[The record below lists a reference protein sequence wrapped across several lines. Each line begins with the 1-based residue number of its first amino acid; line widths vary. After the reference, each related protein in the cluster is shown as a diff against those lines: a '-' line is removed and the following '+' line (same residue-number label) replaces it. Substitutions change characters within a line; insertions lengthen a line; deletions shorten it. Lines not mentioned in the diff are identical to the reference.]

1 MKAIRKV
8 YVALP
13 VLNESENLP
22 GLIES
27 FKKQDMKDFE
37 LVVCVNNYN
46 RWWDEPGKNT
56 QCTDNQKSLKYLRS
70 IDSLM
75 VQVIDRSSPGH
86 GWPDKKGGV
95 GWARKIAMDEIANKA
110 DDHDLIV
117 SIDADTFYPE
127 NYLSAILDYFFNNP
141 ESFGLSLPYYHK
153 LTDKAT
159 NRLIL
164 RYEIYM
170 RYYLL
175 NMLRI
180 KNPYAYTALGSAM
193 AFPVWAYKK
202 VGGLTPVKSGE
213 DFYFLQK
220 LVKNGNIGLWAETI
234 AYPSSRFSDRVLF
247 GTGPALIKGDR
258 GEWDSY
264 PIYDFRTFDLIAQTF
279 EIFPQL
285 FEQDIATA
293 MDNFLKLQNKSDDLW
308 GALRQNYKDTGNFVK
323 ACIRKVDGLKLL
335 QFLRSEQQNKNE
347 TNEFQLANFFKNCWP
362 RLQPFDQKKILLN
375 FSFDQSKVEQ
385 LNKLRDILF
394 EEEMRLR
401 KQLNYNKE

>member
-1 MKAIRKV
+1 MKTSRKV

-46 RWWDEPGKNT
+46 RWWDEPAKVT
-56 QCTDNQKSLKYLRS
+56 QCADNQKSLKYLRS

-75 VQVIDRSSPGH
+75 VQVIDRSSPGR

-110 DDHDLIV
+110 DDQDIIV
-117 SIDADTFYPE
+117 SIDADTYYPE
-127 NYLSAILDYFFNNP
+127 NYLSAILDYFINNP

-153 LTDKAT
+153 LTENAT

-180 KNPYAYTALGSAM
+180 DNPYAFTALGSAM

-220 LVKNGNIGLWAETI
+220 LIKNGHIGLWVETI

-258 GEWDSY
+258 GDWDSY
-264 PIYDFRTFDLIAQTF
+264 PIYDYRNFALIAQTF
-279 EIFPQL
+279 ETFPQL
-285 FEQDIATA
+285 FEQDIATP
-293 MDNFLKLQNKSDDLW
+293 MDTFLKVQSKSDDLW
-308 GALRQNYKDTGNFVK
+308 GALRQNYKDTENFVK
-323 ACIRKVDGLKLL
+323 ACIRKVDGLRVL

-347 TNEFQLANFFKNCWP
+347 SNEIQLAKFFNNCWSGP
-362 RLQPFDQKKILLN
+362 PVIDQEKYFQN
-375 FSFDQSKVEQ
+375 FSFELSKAEQ
-385 LNKLRDILF
+385 LNKLRNMLF

-401 KQLNYNKE
+401 KDRS